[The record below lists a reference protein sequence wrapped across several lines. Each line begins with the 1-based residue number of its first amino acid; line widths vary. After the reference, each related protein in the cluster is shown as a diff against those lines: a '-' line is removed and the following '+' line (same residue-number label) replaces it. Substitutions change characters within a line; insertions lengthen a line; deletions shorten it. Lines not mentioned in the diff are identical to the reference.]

1 MIELSDHQIE
11 MVRETVEALAEEKRH
26 AFLVRVAA
34 VLQGRRQLN
43 DDHVST
49 AVRFALRDLIHNS
62 AVWREWRRAS
72 LASQEDEQE
81 RVAPPSRPRNRSHN
95 AGQQRQLKQSNST
108 LEDGQ
113 SVAPRP
119 HHRWRLLP
127 AWLSNLR
134 PKLPPRRQPANFHR
148 IVRS

>member
-1 MIELSDHQIE
+1 MIELSDRQIE
-11 MVRETVEALAEEKRH
+11 MIRETVEALAEEKRH

-34 VLQGRRQLN
+34 VLQGRRPLN
-43 DDHVST
+43 DDHVSA

-62 AVWREWRRAS
+62 VVWREWRRAS

-81 RVAPPSRPRNRSHN
+81 RVAPPSRPRNQSHN
-95 AGQQRQLKQSNST
+95 AGQQRQLNQSNPT
-108 LEDGQ
+108 LKDGQ

-119 HHRWRLLP
+119 RHRWRMLP

-134 PKLPPRRQPANFHR
+134 KLPPRRQPAKFHR